1 MVVDSLPTS
10 ELPADNNSWYD
21 DALNQYLID
30 VWTVDNSTTHVEQD
44 EAGVEQDEAGAEQ
57 DEACAEQD
65 EAGADKDEAKTP
77 EWKKWEATGKTRQ
90 GQARASKNLLVPT
103 VEEIRAAWKKLLL
116 NDNKTD

>member
-1 MVVDSLPTS
+1 MNGSGPFANFTAS
-10 ELPADNNSWYD
+10 ELPADKNSWYD

-44 EAGVEQDEAGAEQ
+44 EAGVEQDEADAEQ
-57 DEACAEQD
+57 DEA
-65 EAGADKDEAKTP
+65 KTQ

-90 GQARASKNLLVPT
+90 GLARASKNLLVPT
-103 VEEIRAAWKKLLL
+103 VEEIRAVWKKLLL

>member
-1 MVVDSLPTS
+1 MDPLPTS
-10 ELPADNNSWYD
+10 QRQLPADKNSWYD

-44 EAGVEQDEAGAEQ
+44 EAGVEQDEA
-57 DEACAEQD
+57 CAEQD
-65 EAGADKDEAKTP
+65 EAGADKDEAKTQ

-90 GQARASKNLLVPT
+90 GLARASKNLLVPT
-103 VEEIRAAWKKLLL
+103 VEEIRAVWKKLLL